1 MSEKADKHDRRKRY
15 CPMLGHELNFAY
27 CRAPASQLPCR
38 KILDC
43 WFRIFDVESFLR
55 QHFSQADIES
65 ILAPRRDKAATLV
78 ELIEKA
84 RKRANQENYDTPD
97 KQD

>member
-1 MSEKADKHDRRKRY
+1 
-15 CPMLGHELNFAY
+15 MLGHELNFAY
-27 CRAPASQLPCR
+27 CRSPGAELPCR

-43 WFRIFDVESFLR
+43 WFQIFDVQSFLG

-65 ILAPRRDKAATLV
+65 ILAPRRDKAATLI

-84 RKRANQENYDTPD
+84 RNRANQENYDTPD